1 VVLTFAV
8 GVLWTT
14 GLGLLLLAAVSDF
27 RHRIIPNRLVALTAG
42 CGIAIRLIADPRTI
56 GVSIGIAA
64 AVMLVLG
71 LAAHRQ
77 WIGGG
82 DAKLIAAVTL
92 LVPAVEIMP
101 LMLVIALGG
110 GVVSGI
116 YLLAHMLS
124 RRPAFVAAA
133 VGRAP
138 LALSR
143 REGMRRS
150 EIRRIAESRSI
161 PYGLAIFA
169 GTAFHALTEADRW
182 LYAMS

>member
-1 VVLTFAV
+1 MLTFAF
-8 GVLWTT
+8 GVLWTAA
-14 GLGLLLLAAVSDF
+14 LGVLLAAAVSDF

-42 CGIAIRLIADPRTI
+42 CGIAIRLVTDPRAI
-56 GVSIGIAA
+56 GVSIGFAA
-64 AVMLVLG
+64 ATLLVLG

-82 DAKLIAAVTL
+82 DAKLLAAVTL
-92 LVPAVEIMP
+92 LVPAAEIMP
-101 LMLVIALGG
+101 LMLIIALGG

-116 YLLAHMLS
+116 YLLAHMMS
-124 RRPAFVAAA
+124 RRPEFLAAA

-143 REGMRRS
+143 QEGMRRS